1 MPTPTPSRRSQLQE
15 DTYFRVLR
23 MLQDNPDLTQPDML
37 FQPHESKPWNP
48 WIAKVFHRRGII
60 ETWGRGMFKIASLM
74 QAAGLPV
81 PTLQERTQSV
91 VMTFVRPPEKTPE
104 KTLEKT
110 PNLILS
116 FLRAAPDAT
125 ISELAQKLGKSDS
138 AIERAVRKLRA
149 EGKLARIGPAKGG
162 HWQVM
167 G

>member
-1 MPTPTPSRRSQLQE
+1 
-15 DTYFRVLR
+15 
-23 MLQDNPDLTQPDML
+23 
-37 FQPHESKPWNP
+37 
-48 WIAKVFHRRGII
+48 
-60 ETWGRGMFKIASLM
+60 M

-91 VMTFVRPPEKTPE
+91 VMTFVRPPGKTP
-104 KTLEKT
+104 EKT

-116 FLRAAPDAT
+116 LLRADPDAT

-138 AIERAVRKLRA
+138 AIERAIRKLRA
-149 EGKLARIGPAKGG
+149 EGKLTRIGPAKGG